1 MSTPNPLSTRII
13 AEGLGTALLLSTVV
27 GSGIM
32 GASLSDGNAGLALL
46 ANSIATGAMLFV
58 LIVIF
63 GPVSGAQFN
72 PVVTLAAALRGEM
85 HWSIVAPYILSQLA
99 GAVLGVWLAH
109 AMFDQA
115 IFQIG
120 TTVRTGGGQWIAEAV
135 ATFGLLLAIFGCTA
149 TAPRLV
155 PCAVGLYILS
165 ANWFTASTSF
175 ANPAVTIARALTGT
189 FAGIAPDDVAPF
201 IAAQLA
207 GSVLAIGTARVL
219 WNLSSKAKGTSAATS
234 GPLDRQ

>member
-1 MSTPNPLSTRII
+1 MSAANPLSTRII
-13 AEGLGTALLLSTVV
+13 AEGLGSALLLSTVV

-32 GASLSDGNAGLALL
+32 GASLSDGNIGLALL
-46 ANSIATGAMLFV
+46 ANSIATGAILFV
-58 LIVIF
+58 LIVIL
-63 GPVSGAQFN
+63 GPVSGAHFN

-85 HWSIVAPYILSQLA
+85 HWSIVAPYIISQLA

-135 ATFGLLLAIFGCTA
+135 ATFGLLLTIFGCTA
-149 TAPRLV
+149 AAPRLV

-165 ANWFTASTSF
+165 AYWFTASTSF
-175 ANPAVTIARALTGT
+175 ANPAVTIARALSGT
-189 FAGIAPDDVAPF
+189 FAGITPDSVAPF

-207 GSVLAIGTARVL
+207 GCVLAIGAARLL
-219 WNLSSKAKGTSAATS
+219 WDRSGEGKRTSAATS
-234 GPLDRQ
+234 GALDRQ

>member
-1 MSTPNPLSTRII
+1 MSTANPLSVRIF

-32 GASLSDGNAGLALL
+32 GTSLSDGNAGLALL
-46 ANSIATGAMLFV
+46 ANSVATGAMLFV
-58 LIVIF
+58 LIVMF

-72 PVVTLAAALRGEM
+72 PVVTLAAALHGEM
-85 HWSIVAPYILSQLA
+85 RWSIVAPYVLSQLA

-120 TTVRTGGGQWIAEAV
+120 TTVRTGGSQWIAEAV
-135 ATFGLLLAIFGCTA
+135 ATFGLLLTIFGCAA

-155 PCAVGLYILS
+155 PCAVGLYIL
-165 ANWFTASTSF
+165 AAYWFTASTSF
-175 ANPAVTIARALTGT
+175 ANPAVTVARAMTGT
-189 FAGIAPDDVAPF
+189 FAGITPDGVAPF
-201 IAAQLA
+201 VAAQLA
-207 GSVLAIGTARVL
+207 GGVLAIAVARVL
-219 WNLSSKAKGTSAATS
+219 WNSSGEKKSPVAES
-234 GPLDRQ
+234 PLG